1 MVLIIPTISSK
12 SMHAARC
19 LERKDLS
26 AGARKRR
33 FAAKL
38 RKLRWHIYQRIK
50 FKKRRVQ
57 RLFDYYKKQ
66 VELYLLSSNLKAFEV
81 GIWKRKLSTTQN
93 DVKKYLHD
101 EKKTK
106 AIAVDTLRKPQV
118 SDDCS
123 RKLDSVLDM
132 LSTVLHLV
140 NVTKDK
146 SANSMQECSKVKNY
160 VVLETHEPSVNA
172 MKSVQAKADVVDKEA
187 TKAKVD
193 DLKQRKLELK
203 KKVKV
208 STTLDENERK
218 VVSHLMDDLDL
229 VKEKLYIL
237 MMPNEDE
244 GKAKTDAVG
253 ELRRWLL
260 GEI

>member
-1 MVLIIPTISSK
+1 
-12 SMHAARC
+12 
-19 LERKDLS
+19 
-26 AGARKRR
+26 
-33 FAAKL
+33 
-38 RKLRWHIYQRIK
+38 
-50 FKKRRVQ
+50 VQ

-146 SANSMQECSKVKNY
+146 NANSTKESNKVEGGSVPLDSREY
-160 VVLETHEPSVNA
+160 IFSVNVGGRTA
-172 MKSVQAKADVVDKEA
+172 ATAVQAKADVVDKEA

-208 STTLDENERK
+208 STTLVENERK
-218 VVSHLMDDLDL
+218 VVSHLMDDLDF

-237 MMPNEDE
+237 MMPSKDE

>member
-1 MVLIIPTISSK
+1 M
-12 SMHAARC
+12 
-19 LERKDLS
+19 
-26 AGARKRR
+26 
-33 FAAKL
+33 
-38 RKLRWHIYQRIK
+38 
-50 FKKRRVQ
+50 
-57 RLFDYYKKQ
+57 
-66 VELYLLSSNLKAFEV
+66 
-81 GIWKRKLSTTQN
+81 
-93 DVKKYLHD
+93 
-101 EKKTK
+101 
-106 AIAVDTLRKPQV
+106 
-118 SDDCS
+118 
-123 RKLDSVLDM
+123 DM

-140 NVTKDK
+140 KVTKDE
-146 SANSMQECSKVKNY
+146 SANSTQECSKVENDA
-160 VVLETHEPSVNA
+160 VLEAHEPSVNA
-172 MKSVQAKADVVDKEA
+172 VKSVQAKTDVIDRES

-218 VVSHLMDDLDL
+218 VVSHLMDDLDF

-237 MMPNEDE
+237 MMPSKDE

>member
-1 MVLIIPTISSK
+1 MPPSSSYSARIP
-12 SMHAARC
+12 
-19 LERKDLS
+19 RKKNVS
-26 AGARKRR
+26 AGSKKRR
-33 FAAKL
+33 FAGKL
-38 RKLRWHIYQRIK
+38 RKLRWLIYQKMKHKKKGLKRI
-50 FKKRRVQ
+50 
-57 RLFDYYKKQ
+57 FDYYKKQ
-66 VELYLLSSNLKAFEV
+66 VNLFLMQFSSNLKPFEV
-81 GIWKRKLSTTQN
+81 VIWKQKVTTTWS
-93 DVKKYLHD
+93 DVSKYLHD
-101 EKKTK
+101 EKKATV
-106 AIAVDTLRKPQV
+106 IAVDMSMRTTPDV
-118 SDDCS
+118 GGSS
-123 RKLDSVLDM
+123 KLDSILGM

-140 NVTKDK
+140 KMAKDK
-146 SANSMQECSKVKNY
+146 SAISTQESSKAKND

-172 MKSVQAKADVVDKEA
+172 MKSVQAKTDVVDRAA

-193 DLKQRKLELK
+193 NLKQRKLELK

-218 VVSHLMDDLDL
+218 VLSHLMDDLDF

-244 GKAKTDAVG
+244 RKAKTDAVG

>member
-1 MVLIIPTISSK
+1 MLI
-12 SMHAARC
+12 
-19 LERKDLS
+19 
-26 AGARKRR
+26 
-33 FAAKL
+33 
-38 RKLRWHIYQRIK
+38 
-50 FKKRRVQ
+50 
-57 RLFDYYKKQ
+57 
-66 VELYLLSSNLKAFEV
+66 
-81 GIWKRKLSTTQN
+81 
-93 DVKKYLHD
+93 
-101 EKKTK
+101 
-106 AIAVDTLRKPQV
+106 KPQV
-118 SDDCS
+118 NDDCS
-123 RKLDSVLDM
+123 RKLDTVLDM
-132 LSTVLHLV
+132 LSIVLHLV
-140 NVTKDK
+140 KVAEDK
-146 SANSMQECSKVKNY
+146 TANSTEECSKVKND
-160 VVLETHEPSVNA
+160 VVLETSEPSVNA
-172 MKSVQAKADVVDKEA
+172 MKSVQVKADVVDREA

-218 VVSHLMDDLDL
+218 VLSHLMDDLDF

>member
-1 MVLIIPTISSK
+1 M
-12 SMHAARC
+12 
-19 LERKDLS
+19 
-26 AGARKRR
+26 
-33 FAAKL
+33 
-38 RKLRWHIYQRIK
+38 
-50 FKKRRVQ
+50 
-57 RLFDYYKKQ
+57 
-66 VELYLLSSNLKAFEV
+66 
-81 GIWKRKLSTTQN
+81 
-93 DVKKYLHD
+93 
-101 EKKTK
+101 
-106 AIAVDTLRKPQV
+106 
-118 SDDCS
+118 
-123 RKLDSVLDM
+123 LDM
-132 LSTVLHLV
+132 LSTVLCLV
-140 NVTKDK
+140 KVTKDRG
-146 SANSMQECSKVKNY
+146 ANSTQECSKVKND

-218 VVSHLMDDLDL
+218 VLSHLMDDLDF

-237 MMPNEDE
+237 MMPSKDE